1 MQSEKNSNKR
11 LGAIVLMAVLAIA
24 VVSTTTIAFS
34 QGGESEEE
42 EETTEVSI
50 EVEGNEVEV
59 EVKVEGGFEDGEY
72 NIVLDCQTK
81 PKGVEGPVVSGT
93 LIVEDGEGEVKLEA
107 ELAAGKYADCA
118 VTFGE
123 FSQQVAG
130 FTITAGEVEAQELE
144 TEEEAEEEIEVEAT
158 IVGTSSLA
166 KVKVEFTS
174 SSTDKESLL
183 EEILAKIKLDEA
195 TVSSALEI
203 ETEEEELKEKLEIK
217 VKIEDGKAE
226 VEFEYEFVVE
236 STERDAIISA
246 IVDELQKLELSE
258 EDIKVK
264 IKHRVE
270 EGESRARAFG
280 KIAEK
285 AKESAKVK
293 GKPEVVENIGH
304 AERYFGKADKAV
316 VALKIGLESDDI
328 ESISFGSA
336 QLILIKFGE
345 QEPKFRAV
353 INILTDTEFDTLTAC
368 LDGESI
374 GELEIIPTSEEL
386 GLYIGHLRETLT
398 GVSISIPGVTAYVVE
413 GANCSATPIL
423 SGSI

>member
-1 MQSEKNSNKR
+1 MKTEENSNKR
-11 LGAIVLMAVLAIA
+11 LGAVLLMAVLAIA

-34 QGGESEEE
+34 QGGESEE
-42 EETTEVSI
+42 
-50 EVEGNEVEV
+50 
-59 EVKVEGGFEDGEY
+59 
-72 NIVLDCQTK
+72 
-81 PKGVEGPVVSGT
+81 
-93 LIVEDGEGEVKLEA
+93 
-107 ELAAGKYADCA
+107 
-118 VTFGE
+118 
-123 FSQQVAG
+123 
-130 FTITAGEVEAQELE
+130 
-144 TEEEAEEEIEVEAT
+144 TEEEEEEEQEEVEEEIDVEAT

-195 TVSSALEI
+195 TVSNALKI
-203 ETEEEELKEKLEIK
+203 ETEEEELQEKLKVK

-226 VEFEYEFVVE
+226 VEFEYRFVID
-236 STERDAIISA
+236 STDRETIVNA
-246 IVDELQKLELSE
+246 IVDKLQTLELDE
-258 EDIKVK
+258 ADIELKVEVK
-264 IKHRVE
+264 AEAEVK
-270 EGESRARAFG
+270 GEYKARAT
-280 KIAEK
+280 KA
-285 AKESAKVK
+285 AKEARQAAEVK
-293 GKPEVVENIGH
+293 DKPEVVENIGH

-353 INILTDTEFDTLTAC
+353 INILIDTEFDTLTAC

-413 GANCSATPIL
+413 GADCSATPIL